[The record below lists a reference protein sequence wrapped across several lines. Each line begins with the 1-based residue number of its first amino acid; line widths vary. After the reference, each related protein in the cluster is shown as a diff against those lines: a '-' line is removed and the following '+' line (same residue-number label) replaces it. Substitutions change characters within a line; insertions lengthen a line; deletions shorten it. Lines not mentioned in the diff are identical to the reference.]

1 MVDKMVATPALQLA
15 DVFPPFA
22 WTFGKVRRR
31 CTSRRNPRRDVR
43 GRAAAAPLAAFRAFR
58 AQSRART
65 VSFPT
70 HASASVSLPSR
81 ETFSDATFS
90 SRARALTNAH
100 LPSAS
105 MPRFPLRTLNKTRRA
120 T

>member
-31 CTSRRNPRRDVR
+31 RASRRNPRRDVR

-58 AQSRART
+58 AQSRVRT
-65 VSFPT
+65 VSFRT
-70 HASASVSLPSR
+70 RASASVPVPSR
-81 ETFSDATFS
+81 ATFSDATIS
-90 SRARALTNAH
+90 SSARALTNTH

-105 MPRFPLRTLNKTRRA
+105 MPLLPLRTLNQTRRA